1 MLDIIPIVC
10 YNKSTKDKEVYIM
23 SILFWFCFVFVCGM
37 MCCRFVECFKYKMD
51 NHNIFLMVEYALEL
65 MAFAYILHILAR

>member
-1 MLDIIPIVC
+1 
-10 YNKSTKDKEVYIM
+10 M

-51 NHNIFLMVEYALEL
+51 NRNIFLMVEYALEL